1 MLLFE
6 FERGL
11 LRLTLNTPALAALFQ
26 LPPQIGK
33 RFDLF
38 PIYNW
43 FFCHGSLFGKP
54 AFCWNS
60 SPAYLRTAIL
70 YIRQS

>member
-11 LRLTLNTPALAALFQ
+11 LQLTANTPALAELFQ

-33 RFDLF
+33 RYNLF
-38 PIYNW
+38 PFVFMIALN
-43 FFCHGSLFGKP
+43 
-54 AFCWNS
+54 AV
-60 SPAYLRTAIL
+60 A
-70 YIRQS
+70 